1 MSAAAPLK
9 AIDLFPRDSEEA
21 FRTGE
26 VLKHEFQ
33 LIHGTAA
40 WKRPETGSR
49 RTVAMG
55 LYK

>member
-33 LIHGTAA
+33 LIHGTL
-40 WKRPETGSR
+40 EIR
-49 RTVAMG
+49 RG
-55 LYK
+55 